1 MLYLIGLGLND
12 EKDISIKGLE
22 AIKSCSKVFLEN
34 YTSILNNSLPSDLEK
49 FYNKKIILANRN
61 LVETESNKVLTNAKT
76 ENIAF
81 LVVGDV
87 FSATTHTDLF
97 QRALKKGIKVE
108 IINNTSIMNAIGI
121 TGLQLYKFG
130 KTTSIT
136 YPEENFKPETAY
148 DVIKMNKTNK
158 LHTLILLDIKMN
170 EKGFKQRTFMTINE
184 AIKIFKKIEQKRNEK
199 VITKDTKLIGCARL
213 GSTNQTIK
221 AGLIKDL
228 ENFDFGKPLHCLI
241 VPAEMHFIEEE
252 MFEYYT
258 K

>member
-22 AIKSCSKVFLEN
+22 AIKFCSKVFLES
-34 YTSILNNSLPSDLEK
+34 YTSMLNKATKSELEKLYGKEIILADRTLVEQESNKILNN
-49 FYNKKIILANRN
+49 
-61 LVETESNKVLTNAKT
+61 AKT
-76 ENIAF
+76 DDIAF

-108 IINNTSIMNAIGI
+108 VINNTSVMNAIGI

-148 DVIKMNKTNK
+148 DVIKMNKANK
-158 LHTLILLDIKMN
+158 LHTLVLLDIKMK
-170 EKGFKQRTFMTINE
+170 EKGFKERTFMIINE
-184 AIKIFKKIEQKRNEK
+184 AIKTLKEIEQKRNEK
-199 VITKDTKLIGCARL
+199 IITSNTKLIGCARL
-213 GSTNQTIK
+213 GSTNQVIK
-221 AGLIKDL
+221 AGTIKDL
-228 ENFDFGKPLHCLI
+228 EKYDFGNPLHCLI
-241 VPAEMHFIEEE
+241 IPAEMHFIEEE
-252 MFEYYT
+252 MFEHY
-258 K
+258 KK

>member
-12 EKDISIKGLE
+12 ERDISIKGLE
-22 AIKSCSKVFLEN
+22 AIKSCSKVFLES
-34 YTSILNNSLPSDLEK
+34 YTSILNKASKSDLEK
-49 FYNKKIILANRN
+49 LYEKKIILANRN
-61 LVETESNKVLTNAKT
+61 LVEQESNKILTNAKT
-76 ENIAF
+76 ENVAF

-108 IINNTSIMNAIGI
+108 VINNTSVMNAIGI

-136 YPEENFKPETAY
+136 YPENNFKPETAY
-148 DVIKMNKTNK
+148 DVIKMNIANK
-158 LHTLILLDIKMN
+158 LHTLVLLDIKMK
-170 EKGFKQRTFMTINE
+170 EKGFEEKTFMTINE
-184 AIKIFKKIEQKRNEK
+184 AIKILSEIEQKRNEK

-213 GSTNQTIK
+213 GNTNQIIK
-221 AGLIKDL
+221 AGTIKDI
-228 ENFDFGKPLHCLI
+228 EKFDFKEPLHCLI
-241 VPAEMHFIEEE
+241 IPSEMHFIEEE
-252 MFEYYT
+252 MFEYYQ